1 MKREGGRKQVRKEKV
16 SKEALSSTM
25 KVLLLIRN
33 LNLDS
38 RDVSPEVFL
47 RQEVLREQ
55 NSSIHNNTESCVM
68 QL

>member
-1 MKREGGRKQVRKEKV
+1 MRKEKV

-68 QL
+68 QLW